1 MYSKLESGVNFWTSG
16 CMLSSLSNLVKNI
29 VSLYNM
35 NCRESV
41 VKAVESP
48 FNGRQ
53 IDVPVFSFIDQ
64 AVSLLSSDL
73 LASKRIFDNYDLFTG
88 TRGEHFWDPATID
101 VSNTTAAPSPV
112 DLKRKVSEIHSSYLF
127 QSAVSRFCS
136 KPNHD
141 PPPIIIGYDKAN
153 LSRQGYLAI
162 TPLVFT
168 FGFFK
173 SHWWHKLSFWR
184 IFGNVHNLFIGVD
197 KNLTTDEHCII

>member
-1 MYSKLESGVNFWTSG
+1 MYSKLEPGVNFWTSG
-16 CMLSSLSNLVKNI
+16 CMLSLSNLVKKI
-29 VSLYNM
+29 ASLYNM

-64 AVSLLSSDL
+64 AVSLLSS
-73 LASKRIFDNYDLFTG
+73 AG

-184 IFGNVHNLFIGVD
+184 IFGDVPNLFIGVD
-197 KNLTTDEHCII
+197 KNLTTDEHYII